1 VEVDQEVCNACS
13 LCVRLLGCPA
23 IHIEDGKYVIDPSQC
38 DGCGV
43 CADLCQQDA
52 IHAVAKEKV

>member
-1 VEVDQEVCNACS
+1 M
-13 LCVRLLGCPA
+13 
-23 IHIEDGKYVIDPSQC
+23 IDPSLC

-52 IHAVAKEKV
+52 IHAVAKEKA